1 MQNASLSPVMAA
13 APLTRTSTSSSDSTS
28 LSTRSAASNDSST
41 TLVGALEIKGC
52 PTPPLKV
59 LDVCHD
65 CAAVLP
71 PVDHRLDPHPVN
83 RRLGTKI
90 PLNALADALTCS
102 LSASLTSMD
111 RAPCLRVILATNDAG
126 CKTYL
131 AQMHKVCSS
140 LGVALDPVDLRNR
153 HDQFRA
159 IRKTIWSANRD
170 DSVDGLL
177 VLFPIFAPT
186 YPEKDDALRALIDPR
201 IDAEG
206 THPSH
211 LAATNSSER
220 GEELIYPCTPLAV
233 MLALHRVPG
242 LFDSGAPMEQS
253 LRGKTVTMINR
264 SEIVGR
270 PLAGMIANCG
280 ALVYSIDA
288 DSTHIYHRHRLH
300 RASHPSFCLRAS
312 SGPPLHTC
320 LAHSDIIISAVPSAK
335 FKVPTHHIRPGAT
348 CINISEHDNFEDDV
362 AARAGHVAGRIGR
375 LTNLVLVMNVLALAA
390 RHRHRQ

>member
-13 APLTRTSTSSSDSTS
+13 APLTRTSTSSSDWTS

-131 AQMHKVCSS
+131 AQLHKVCSS

-186 YPEKDDALRALIDPR
+186 YPEKVRVYSSPSRGALRL
-201 IDAEG
+201 
-206 THPSH
+206 T
-211 LAATNSSER
+211 ATNRCRMTLCELSSIPGSMPR
-220 GEELIYPCTPLAV
+220 GLTRRISRRRTP
-233 MLALHRVPG
+233 
-242 LFDSGAPMEQS
+242 E
-253 LRGKTVTMINR
+253 
-264 SEIVGR
+264 R
-270 PLAGMIANCG
+270 PL
-280 ALVYSIDA
+280 
-288 DSTHIYHRHRLH
+288 
-300 RASHPSFCLRAS
+300 
-312 SGPPLHTC
+312 
-320 LAHSDIIISAVPSAK
+320 SA
-335 FKVPTHHIRPGAT
+335 
-348 CINISEHDNFEDDV
+348 
-362 AARAGHVAGRIGR
+362 
-375 LTNLVLVMNVLALAA
+375 
-390 RHRHRQ
+390 